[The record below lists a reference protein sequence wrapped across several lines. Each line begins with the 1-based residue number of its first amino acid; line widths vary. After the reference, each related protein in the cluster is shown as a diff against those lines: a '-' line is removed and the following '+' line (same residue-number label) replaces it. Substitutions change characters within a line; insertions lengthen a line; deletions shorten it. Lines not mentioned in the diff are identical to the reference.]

1 MKHRILSILAVLV
14 MCSQEGVVSA
24 PVVAQ
29 DETEAVL
36 MRVLA
41 KYSTVFRL
49 VPIRISQMLQVITS
63 YPATHVHARA
73 DLLQLVIQRM
83 HEKYRTLQQL
93 QSRVTELAEQADKT
107 VRFGVY
113 ARSMKLLDA
122 LKKNQITLIS
132 TLSVL
137 DAECV
142 RTWRSANLV
151 KRDNKEFSDR
161 AYVAAKEALKPNQMD
176 TLIGMLASGESGLGE
191 TSEGGSVKQEIRKLR
206 DEVVQLS
213 AQLQAKSLIEGAGP
227 ISEKLFEER
236 VRDLAD
242 EQLCTVRDAQAALA
256 GVEITEPVVD
266 WKKYSL
272 RYLQTV
278 PGALVDAA
286 ATLSDRARLF
296 HDMLYQKASAAWGM
310 LISGEWYQAS
320 KNVVVAVWNAIYA
333 LVHRIFQDA
342 GKAADHV
349 AVRATEAT
357 ESMPQTAGVVTT
369 ALYAAV
375 SWIIESWISL
385 GHRAYVLIHPLMERG
400 KTYTAEAVCTLFE
413 YIHKAY
419 ESVKTSVEGSDDR
432 MRDVACEVCV
442 RSSSLYKT
450 FLTATF
456 AFCANVYQKAR
467 ELWGCVYVPQERVV
481 SSEGEKDSDVQS
493 SLQYEPINVKAK
505 HVGVLAQISEYT
517 RVWMQQAIACGAAG
531 VVQVQAACA
540 KMVQAMRALYAKAY
554 ASFVAV
560 MPHEVT
566 AA

>member
-14 MCSQEGVVSA
+14 MCGQGGVVPA
-24 PVVAQ
+24 PVVTQ

-151 KRDNKEFSDR
+151 KRDNKAFSDR

-213 AQLQAKSLIEGAGP
+213 AQLQAKSLIEGAGQV
-227 ISEKLFEER
+227 SEKPFEDR

-242 EQLCTVRDAQAALA
+242 EQLHTVRDAQAALA

-278 PGALVDAA
+278 PGALADAA
-286 ATLSDRARLF
+286 ATLRDRARVF
-296 HDMLYQKASAAWGM
+296 HDMLYQKTSAAWGA
-310 LISGEWYQAS
+310 LTSGEWYSAS
-320 KNVVVAVWNAIYA
+320 KDAVVTVWDAVYA

-369 ALYAAV
+369 ALYAVV
-375 SWIIESWISL
+375 SWIVESWISL
-385 GHRAYVLIHPLMERG
+385 GHRAYALIHPLMERG
-400 KTYTAEAVCTLFE
+400 TTYIVAVVCTLSE
-413 YIHKAY
+413 YMHNAY
-419 ESVKTSVEGSDDR
+419 EATRTAVAGSDDA
-432 MRDVACEVCV
+432 MRDVACAVCV
-442 RSSSLYKT
+442 RSSAAYK
-450 FLTATF
+450 
-456 AFCANVYQKAR
+456 AFVVAASDFGVTLYQKAR
-467 ELWGCVYVPQERVV
+467 ALWAGVCAPQEGVV
-481 SSEGEKDSDVQS
+481 SGEGEKDSDVKL
-493 SLQYEPINVKAK
+493 SLQDKPTDVESKQG
-505 HVGVLAQISEYT
+505 GVAAQISEYA
-517 RVWMQQAIACGAAG
+517 RVWVQKAREYGAAG
-531 VVQVQAACA
+531 AVQVQTAYA
-540 KMVQAMRALYAKAY
+540 KMVQAMRTLYTKAY
-554 ASFVAV
+554 ASFVAI
-560 MPHEVT
+560 MPHE
-566 AA
+566 AAAL

>member
-14 MCSQEGVVSA
+14 MCGQGGVVPA
-24 PVVAQ
+24 PVVTQ

-107 VRFGVY
+107 LRFGVY

-151 KRDNKEFSDR
+151 KRDNKAFSDR

-213 AQLQAKSLIEGAGP
+213 AQLQAKSLIEGAGQV
-227 ISEKLFEER
+227 SEKPFEDR

-242 EQLCTVRDAQAALA
+242 EQLHTVRDAQAALA

-278 PGALVDAA
+278 PGALADAA
-286 ATLSDRARLF
+286 ATLRDRARVF
-296 HDMLYQKASAAWGM
+296 HDMLYQKTSAAWGA
-310 LISGEWYQAS
+310 LTSGEWYSAS
-320 KNVVVAVWNAIYA
+320 KDAVVTVWDAVYA

-369 ALYAAV
+369 ALYAVV
-375 SWIIESWISL
+375 SWIVESWISL
-385 GHRAYVLIHPLMERG
+385 GHRAYALIHPLMERG
-400 KTYTAEAVCTLFE
+400 TTYIVAVVCTLSE
-413 YIHKAY
+413 YMHNAY
-419 ESVKTSVEGSDDR
+419 EATRTAVAGSDDA
-432 MRDVACEVCV
+432 MRDVACAVCV
-442 RSSSLYKT
+442 RSSAAYK
-450 FLTATF
+450 
-456 AFCANVYQKAR
+456 AFVVAASDFGVTLYQKAR
-467 ELWGCVYVPQERVV
+467 ALWAGVCAPQEGVV
-481 SSEGEKDSDVQS
+481 SGEGEKDSDVKL
-493 SLQYEPINVKAK
+493 SLQDKPTDVESKQG
-505 HVGVLAQISEYT
+505 GVAAQISEYA
-517 RVWMQQAIACGAAG
+517 RVWVQKAREYGAAG
-531 VVQVQAACA
+531 AVQVQTAYA
-540 KMVQAMRALYAKAY
+540 KMVQAMRTLYTKAY
-554 ASFVAV
+554 ASFVAI
-560 MPHEVT
+560 MPHE
-566 AA
+566 AAAL